1 MATTSRSRGSGI
13 AFFVAL
19 MATVLALGAALAHAY
34 SLVNKMALNETAYL
48 HAQRAYDGW
57 HFVGFAM
64 LLQVIGMIA
73 VIACHRRHAAILC
86 PAALALLLCLAA
98 QAVFWIW
105 TFPANQATQNWTLMP
120 PDWQG
125 LRAQWEYSHLAGAAC
140 QLAAMAA
147 LVVAVLR
154 RA

>member
-1 MATTSRSRGSGI
+1 MATTTRARGSDI

-34 SLVNKMALNETAYL
+34 SLANKMALDETAYL

-57 HFVGFAM
+57 HFVGFA
-64 LLQVIGMIA
+64 LPLQVIGMIA
-73 VIACHRRHAAILC
+73 VIVYHRRDAAILR
-86 PAALALLLCLAA
+86 PAILALALCLAA

-120 PDWQG
+120 PDWPA
-125 LRAQWEYSHLAGAAC
+125 LRAQWEYSHLAGASC
-140 QLAAMAA
+140 QLAAMGA

-154 RA
+154 RN